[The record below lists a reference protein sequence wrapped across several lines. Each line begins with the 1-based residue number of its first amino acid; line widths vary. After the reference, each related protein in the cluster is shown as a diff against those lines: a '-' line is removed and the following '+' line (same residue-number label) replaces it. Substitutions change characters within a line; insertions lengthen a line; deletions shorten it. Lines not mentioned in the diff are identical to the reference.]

1 MEDIMRYRKQF
12 HSWPLLYWGAL
23 AFGVVC
29 LYFAYS
35 LSDPELRMTLLASGL
50 VGLIG
55 AWVLRKGRA
64 HYLEISNDR
73 ITHRGFKD
81 WTLLKTDVTWV
92 EPGRKG
98 WTEDYDLFLKVYAR
112 GKEYPVD
119 AGFLI
124 NEERLEEIAGAIR
137 SQESA

>member
-1 MEDIMRYRKQF
+1 MRYHKQF
-12 HSWPLLYWGAL
+12 RSWPLLYWVVG

-50 VGLIG
+50 VGLMA

-73 ITHRGFKD
+73 MTHHGFKN
-81 WTLLKTDVTWV
+81 WTLLKSEVTRV
-92 EPGRKG
+92 ESGRKG
-98 WTEDYDLFLKVYAR
+98 WTDDYDLFLKIYAS
-112 GKEYPVD
+112 GKEYLVD
-119 AGFLI
+119 PGFLI
-124 NEERLEEIAGAIR
+124 NEERLDEIVTAIR
-137 SQESA
+137 SKECD

>member
-1 MEDIMRYRKQF
+1 MRYHKQF
-12 HSWPLLYWGAL
+12 HSWPLLYWVAV

-35 LSDPELRMTLLASGL
+35 LLEPKLRITLLASGL

-55 AWVLRKGRA
+55 AWVLRKDRT
-64 HYLEISNDR
+64 HYLEITKDR
-73 ITHRGFKD
+73 ITHHGFRN
-81 WTLLKTDVTWV
+81 WTLLKTEVTRV

-98 WTEDYDLFLKVYAR
+98 WTDDYDFFLKIYAS

-119 AGFLI
+119 PGFLI
-124 NEERLEEIAGAIR
+124 DEKRLEEIATAIR
-137 SQESA
+137 SRGSA

>member
-1 MEDIMRYRKQF
+1 MRYHKQF
-12 HSWPLLYWGAL
+12 HSWPLLYWVAV

-35 LSDPELRMTLLASGL
+35 LLEPKLRITLLASGL

-55 AWVLRKGRA
+55 AWVLRKGRK
-64 HYLEISNDR
+64 HYLEITHDR
-73 ITHRGFKD
+73 ITHHGFRN
-81 WTLLKTDVTWV
+81 WTLLKTEVTRV

-98 WTEDYDLFLKVYAR
+98 WTDDYDLFLKIYAS

-119 AGFLI
+119 PGFLI
-124 NEERLEEIAGAIR
+124 DEERLEEIATAIR
-137 SQESA
+137 SRGSA

>member
-1 MEDIMRYRKQF
+1 MRYYKQF
-12 HSWPLLYWGAL
+12 HSWPLLYWVAV

-35 LSDPELRMTLLASGL
+35 LSEPKLRITLLMSGL

-55 AWVLRKGRA
+55 AWILRKDRT
-64 HYLEISNDR
+64 HYLEITTDR
-73 ITHRGFKD
+73 ITHHGFRN
-81 WTLLKTDVTWV
+81 WALLKTEVTRV

-98 WTEDYDLFLKVYAR
+98 WTDDYDLFLKIYAS

-119 AGFLI
+119 PGFLI
-124 NEERLEEIAGAIR
+124 DEERLEKIATAIR
-137 SQESA
+137 SRGPA